1 MTTERRKR
9 YQKLIDQGRDI
20 ALRTQTENA
29 VDIFQ
34 SVSSLLES
42 NETLMQECSRKDR
55 PENASE
61 ISLNVQIVKMSHE
74 LVSAAMQK
82 SESSQFCDAELTTAI
97 MTMIGSTDGQQNW
110 HLFGKTGITAFC
122 MSKHTPSLF
131 GTFDFNPAPVENTVK
146 ERRRRERVELGE
158 ARKPTTVHKL
168 NQEETDARKL
178 QDILEQLKL
187 ICEKKGPKSAIA
199 YYELITDPTDFMNTI
214 DTAFQISFLIQ
225 KGVVVLET
233 VDGAPFVRPT
243 SEAEKQHARNIQN
256 DENVQA
262 ILSFNYAKWQ
272 ESINRYGL
280 KRPMLRIDRDIIDS
294 SALA

>member
-9 YQKLIDQGRDI
+9 YQRLIDQGRDI

-34 SVSSLLES
+34 SVSALLDS
-42 NETLMQECSRKDR
+42 NESLMQESSSKDR

-97 MTMIGSTDGQQNW
+97 GTMIGASDGQQNW
-110 HLFGKTGITAFC
+110 HLFGKTGITAFR
-122 MSKHTPSLF
+122 MSKHTSPLF
-131 GTFDFNPAPVENTVK
+131 GSFDFNPAPVEHTVK
-146 ERRRRERVELGE
+146 ERRRRQRQELGE
-158 ARKPTTVHKL
+158 ARKPSTVHQL
-168 NQEETDARKL
+168 NQEETDARNL
-178 QDILEQLKL
+178 QSILDQLKA
-187 ICEKKGPKSAIA
+187 ICGNKGANKGIA

-233 VDGAPFVRPT
+233 VDGVLFARLP
-243 SEAEKQHARNIQN
+243 SDDEKQQERLGQN

-272 ESINRYGL
+272 ESIKRYHL
-280 KRPMLRIDRDIIDS
+280 TRPILRIDRDISDS
-294 SALA
+294 H